1 MNRSVITKYS
11 SIALQYIH
19 KANRSSSG
27 LSKLKESGLSE
38 SERKSSHRYRCVTGY
53 WKTNRHS
60 TGRVRKKVAVN
71 YSSNRGKA
79 DEVVQTIKE
88 SGGEAIAIQGD
99 VSKVSEVE
107 ALFSETI
114 GQFGRIDI
122 LVNNAGVMECVPI
135 TDVTE
140 EMFDRQFAVN
150 VKGTYFACQQAMKH
164 MERGGTI
171 INFST
176 SVSGAMLPTYS
187 VYAATKGAVEQ
198 LTRQLAK
205 EFGAKDIVVNC
216 VAPGQVSTEL
226 FLNGKSEELVDSFR
240 RMNAF
245 GRLGEPEDIAN
256 VIDLLVS
263 DKARWI
269 TGQTIRVN
277 GGFN

>member
-1 MNRSVITKYS
+1 MSLNEKVAI
-11 SIALQYIH
+11 
-19 KANRSSSG
+19 
-27 LSKLKESGLSE
+27 
-38 SERKSSHRYRCVTGY
+38 VTGAS
-53 WKTNRHS
+53 RGI
-60 TGRVRKKVAVN
+60 GRQIAIQLAQSGAKVVVN
-71 YSSNRGKA
+71 YAASPGKA
-79 DEVVQTIKE
+79 DEVVTTIE
-88 SGGEAIAIQGD
+88 QSGGEAIAIRAD

-107 ALFSETI
+107 ALFSETLERL
-114 GQFGRIDI
+114 GRLDI
-122 LVNNAGVMECVPI
+122 LVNNAGIMECKAI
-135 TDVTE
+135 ADVTE
-140 EMFDRQFAVN
+140 EMFDRHFAVN

-164 MERGGTI
+164 MAKGGTI

-205 EFGAKDIVVNC
+205 EFGPKNIIINC
-216 VAPGQVSTEL
+216 IAPGQVSTEL
-226 FLNGKSEELVDSFR
+226 FLTGKSEELVDSFR

-245 GRLGEPEDIAN
+245 GRLGEPDDIAN
-256 VIDLLVS
+256 AIELLVS